1 VVQPG
6 GGTAVAHPMG
16 RAAESARIA
25 AFLDGVPGS
34 GTSRAMLL
42 SGEAGIGKTVL
53 WWWAIGEA
61 RRRGYITLVARPA
74 EPGGLAYEAIAELLA
89 EHLSDEL
96 HIPGNLR
103 RTLEAAL
110 LLTDHRPADATAKI
124 DRRAVTL
131 ACLAA
136 FRAIAADAPVV
147 VAIDDL
153 PLLDAGSRRVIE
165 SLPRRLGHE
174 GLGLILTARNDL
186 PGVGGGLALDESLG
200 SIEGLDVLS
209 VGSLSDEQLIL
220 VVSARRGGP
229 LPRPV
234 MRRILQIARGNPM
247 LAVEMARSPDEGGT
261 SIALDGI
268 VGVPAALRHLVAV
281 RLGRLP
287 TPVREAVQVI
297 ALATPPTTRV
307 VEHVLG
313 PGWGEGVDGAIDLG
327 IVETR

>member
-1 VVQPG
+1 
-6 GGTAVAHPMG
+6 MG

-153 PLLDAGSRRVIE
+153 PLLDAGR
-165 SLPRRLGHE
+165 
-174 GLGLILTARNDL
+174 
-186 PGVGGGLALDESLG
+186 
-200 SIEGLDVLS
+200 
-209 VGSLSDEQLIL
+209 
-220 VVSARRGGP
+220 
-229 LPRPV
+229 
-234 MRRILQIARGNPM
+234 
-247 LAVEMARSPDEGGT
+247 
-261 SIALDGI
+261 
-268 VGVPAALRHLVAV
+268 
-281 RLGRLP
+281 
-287 TPVREAVQVI
+287 
-297 ALATPPTTRV
+297 
-307 VEHVLG
+307 
-313 PGWGEGVDGAIDLG
+313 
-327 IVETR
+327 